1 MMTILLMT
9 PSFDE
14 FQSQGPFNI
23 FWWLTVKHHQGLHWQ
38 VCKILVS
45 QVRTSSTGELPKS
58 FSLLTSALTTGDKT
72 LLCLNS
78 TPITD
83 ITEQVWNNKLRTGTS
98 WNVHTCM
105 TKVWTPF
112 GLNKSFKYWL
122 SVFSV
127 LQQ

>member
-23 FWWLTVKHHQGLHWQ
+23 FWWLTVKLHPGLHWQ

-45 QVRTSSTGELPKS
+45 QLRTSYTGDLPKS

-72 LLCLNS
+72 FALFEFN
-78 TPITD
+78 THHWHHWTRV
-83 ITEQVWNNKLRTGTS
+83 EYKLRTGTS